1 MTIIRYVSNDNLYLE
16 GGADDHVLGG
26 ENGFRVAKQCVT
38 RSPSASLNFLRCGG
52 DDDQ

>member
-1 MTIIRYVSNDNLYLE
+1 MTNDNEIYLE

-38 RSPSASLNFLRCGG
+38 RSTSASLNFLRCGS
-52 DDDQ
+52 DDEQ